1 MSLKSDIKN
10 RQFFDK
16 IIPILRREF
25 PKWKTPIV
33 TEMAMREKNPFK
45 VLISTIISL
54 RTKDEV
60 TSLASRKLFALAAT
74 PDAMLKVSEKKIAET
89 IFPAGFYKTKAVTIL
104 AVCKRLVDEF
114 KGVVPD
120 SLDVLLSFKGVGRK
134 TANLVLTQGFG
145 LPGICVDTHV
155 HRISNRFGIIKT
167 KDAEATEFK
176 LRDILPKE
184 YWIEYNDLLVAF
196 GQNHCRPISPLCSS
210 CKVAAYCA
218 KVDVSSKR

>member
-1 MSLKSDIKN
+1 MSLK
-10 RQFFDK
+10 FDK

-60 TSLASRKLFALAAT
+60 TSLSSKKLFALAAT
-74 PDAMLKVSEKKIAET
+74 PEAMLKVSEKKIAET

-104 AVCKRLVDEF
+104 EVCKRLVDEF
-114 KGVVPD
+114 KGKVPD

-167 KDAEATEFK
+167 KNAEETEFK
-176 LRDILPKE
+176 LREILPKQ

-210 CKVAAYCA
+210 CKVTVYCA
-218 KVDVSSKR
+218 KVGITSSR